1 MNDKLRLNDIAI
13 GSKIRRFQQAFNPEI
28 LGLKGV
34 YHTEHWRDG
43 KLFRT
48 YVAENTIVNVGKN
61 YILDVMFNDGT
72 QIANNKWFMGFI
84 SSSGYSAIAAG
95 DTMASHSGWTEW
107 TTYSQSVR
115 QNWSSGAAASQS
127 VTNGTA
133 VVIDITGSGTVKG
146 LFIVGGASGADTKS
160 GTGGTLWSAALY
172 TGGDVAVINGDQL
185 RSTYTIN
192 A

>member
-1 MNDKLRLNDIAI
+1 MNDKLRLNDVAI
-13 GSKIRRFQQAFNPEI
+13 GMKSRAALLGQQPDFLDLRGRYI
-28 LGLKGV
+28 
-34 YHTEHWRDG
+34 TEHWRNG

-48 YVAENTIVNVGKN
+48 YGAKNTIVNVGKN
-61 YILDVMFNDGT
+61 YILDLMFNDGT
-72 QIANNKWFMGFI
+72 QIANADWFMGFI
-84 SSSGYSAIAAG
+84 SSSGYSAIAAA
-95 DTMASHSGWTEW
+95 DTMASHSGWTEF
-107 TTYSQSVR
+107 TAYSQSVR
-115 QNWSSGAAASQS
+115 QDWGSGAAASQS

-133 VVIDITGSGTVKG
+133 VVIDINSSGTVKG
-146 LFIVGGASGADTKS
+146 LFVVGGASGADTKG